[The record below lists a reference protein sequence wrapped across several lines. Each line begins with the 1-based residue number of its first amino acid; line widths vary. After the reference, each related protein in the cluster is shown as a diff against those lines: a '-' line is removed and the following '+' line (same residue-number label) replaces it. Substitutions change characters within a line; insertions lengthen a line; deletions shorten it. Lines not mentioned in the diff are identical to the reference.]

1 LGLTLFSLQQY
12 PAAIDALNGALKK
25 GGLQNPADTQL
36 LLGIVQLKA
45 GNKDEAL
52 KAFHAIKGD
61 PKYERL
67 ASLWSLHTRA

>member
-1 LGLTLFSLQQY
+1 
-12 PAAIDALNGALKK
+12 
-25 GGLQNPADTQL
+25 L
-36 LLGIVQLKA
+36 LLGIAQLKA

-52 KAFHAIKGD
+52 KAFHAVKGD